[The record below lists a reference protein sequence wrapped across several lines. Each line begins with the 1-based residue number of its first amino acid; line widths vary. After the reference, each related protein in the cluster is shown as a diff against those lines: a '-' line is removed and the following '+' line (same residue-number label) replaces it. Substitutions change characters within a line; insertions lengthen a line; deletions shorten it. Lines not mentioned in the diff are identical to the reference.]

1 MTKTIKALA
10 VLGVVAGLGVAALP
24 IAGVSAAEII
34 DGENSDTKDGTVKD
48 DTTFTLDLADKL
60 SINASTNAV
69 TFNPATTGAVAG
81 LFNADD
87 MTVTVITRNSSGY
100 KLTMI
105 GSATNTENKTATS
118 AVNSLTNEKGDEIV
132 AGTVSADTAKSTW
145 GYKVAT
151 NVSGT
156 ETAAGDAYKGVAAA
170 DGTDA
175 VIMQSTTTTKAA
187 GDVATLTFG
196 ANIIDGQAAGTYK
209 GKVTFTAT
217 NTPKVTEP

>member
-24 IAGVSAAEII
+24 IAGASAAEK
-34 DGENSDTKDGTVKD
+34 DTTDDPITNTSSVSD
-48 DTTFTLDLADKL
+48 DTTFTLDLEDKL

-69 TFNPATTGAVAG
+69 TFNPATTGAVSG

-87 MTVTVITRNSSGY
+87 MTVTVITRNSGGY
-100 KLTMI
+100 KLTMV
-105 GSATNTENKTATS
+105 GSAGTDQNNAKT
-118 AVNSLTNEKGDEIV
+118 VNALTNEKGDEII
-132 AGTVSADTAKSTW
+132 AGNVTGTAASTW
-145 GYKVAT
+145 GFKVAT
-151 NVSGT
+151 NINGT
-156 ETAAGDAYKGVAAA
+156 ETAAGTEYKGVAAA
-170 DGTDA
+170 DGADA
-175 VIMQSTTTTKAA
+175 VIMQSTTTTKAT

-217 NTPKVTEP
+217 NQPKVTEP

>member
-34 DGENSDTKDGTVKD
+34 DGEGSDTKDGKVTD
-48 DTTFTLDLADKL
+48 DTTFTLELADKL

-69 TFNPATTGAVAG
+69 TFNPATAGAVAG
-81 LFNADD
+81 IFNAAD

-100 KLTMI
+100 KLTMV
-105 GSATNTENKTATS
+105 GSAGTNQNNAKTAN
-118 AVNSLTNEKGDEIV
+118 ALTNEKGDEIV

-151 NVSGT
+151 NVNGT

-175 VIMQSTTTTKAA
+175 VIMQSPTTTKAA